1 MKRTLALLLAFCLL
15 FTLPALAAP
24 EDADVLPT
32 LKALDIMVG
41 DDAGNMNLAAPVSR
55 AEFAKLLAASSSYKD
70 SLGGQGS
77 GYSLFTD
84 VKSGH
89 WASEYIKLCLDEGWM
104 IGYTDGSFRPDN
116 TVTLEEAC
124 TAALR
129 LLGYDS
135 QSLSGSFPTA
145 QLNKASA
152 VGLREDLDAVRGQE
166 LTRQDCALLFYNL
179 LTCKTAQGQVYAVT
193 LGYSLDEDEKV
204 DYLSAVKEELKGPF
218 LCDGGQP
225 QLDFTP
231 SVTYLNDKAV
241 SALTWQTDDVYYYA
255 GGYLWVYRQ
264 QVFGQISAVTSS
276 GSAPTAVNVD
286 GKSYTLGCDE
296 VRDQVSALGSQAAG
310 TTVTLLLGMDGQVA
324 ALRAVT
330 GPFVAVAG
338 QSLPFTPETVYRDGV
353 VSENAVLAKNDV
365 YYLDESSATLW
376 LCTDRVSGKIQAL
389 TPNALSPTAVTIS
402 GKSYSLSGD
411 DTRRMLSS
419 LNGKWTD
426 RFVTLLFGLDDSVV
440 GVLTGEAVEA
450 DYYGVVQSAAKA
462 AEGGVVEQQVTL
474 FCTDGRTHTFSTG
487 LTHEYEAGDL
497 AQATIANGRATLT
510 PLAVNALNGTVN
522 QGASQVGGYA
532 FADNLE
538 ILDTA
543 DDGAAVTVEV
553 SALAG
558 LSLNSSNVRFYS
570 LNAAGEI
577 DRLILK
583 DLTGALWS
591 YGFLA
596 ELESQGSGMDS
607 SIRYTLLL
615 DGQSR
620 TFQVSNRIF
629 SATEGQ
635 AVAVRMAGDSSIG
648 SMHGLSSAELTS
660 LTQTTAYAGNRTF
673 GLSDEV
679 QVYLKDEDDDY
690 HALELSEVTDGG
702 YSLTGYYDTAQ
713 KRIRVVIA
721 EEN

>member
-1 MKRTLALLLAFCLL
+1 MKRAFAFLLAFCLL
-15 FTLPALAAP
+15 FALPALAVSNDP
-24 EDADVLPT
+24 DILPT
-32 LKALDIMVG
+32 LKALEIMVG
-41 DDAGNMNLAAPVSR
+41 DSSGNLNLSAPVSR

-70 SLGGQGS
+70 DLGGQGS

-89 WASEYIKLCLDEGWM
+89 WASEYIKLCLDQGWM
-104 IGYTDGSFRPDN
+104 IGYTDGSFRPEN

-135 QSLSGSFPTA
+135 SSLSGSFPAA

-152 VGLREDLDAVRGQE
+152 VGLRDDLDAVRGQA
-166 LTRQDCALLFYNL
+166 LKRQDCARLFYNL
-179 LTCKTAQGQVYAVT
+179 LTCQTAQGQVYAVT
-193 LGYSLDEDEKV
+193 LGYTLDEDEKV
-204 DYLSAVKEELKGPF
+204 DYLAAVKEELKGPF
-218 LCDGGQP
+218 LCDGSQP
-225 QLDFTP
+225 ELGFVPT
-231 SVTYLNDKAV
+231 VTYLNDRAV
-241 SALTWQTDDVYYYA
+241 SSVEWQADDVYYYA
-255 GGYLWVYRQ
+255 GGYLWVYRE
-264 QVFGQISAVTSS
+264 QVFGQLSAVTSS

-286 GKSYTLGCDE
+286 GKSYSLGSDD

-330 GPFVAVAG
+330 GPFVANAG
-338 QSLPFTPETVYRDGV
+338 QSLPFVPKTVYRDGV
-353 VSENAVLAKNDV
+353 SSDDATLAKHDV

-376 LCTDRVSGKIQAL
+376 ICTDRVSGKIEAL

-411 DTRRMLSS
+411 DTRKLLSS
-419 LNGKWTD
+419 LNGKWTG

-440 GVLTGEAVEA
+440 GVLSGDAVAA

-462 AEGGVVEQQVTL
+462 ANDGVVEQQVTL
-474 FCTDGRTHTFSTG
+474 LCTDGRTHTFSTG
-487 LTHEYEAGDL
+487 LSHEYEAGDL
-497 AQATIANGRATLT
+497 VQASIADDQATLT
-510 PLAVNALNGTVN
+510 PLAARSLTGTVN
-522 QGASQVGGYA
+522 KGASQVGGYA
-532 FADNLE
+532 FAGGLE

-543 DDGAAVTVEV
+543 EDGSAVSVEV
-553 SALAG
+553 SALSG

-577 DRLILK
+577 DRLILN

-591 YGFLA
+591 YGYLA
-596 ELESQGSGMDS
+596 ELESQGNGMSS

-620 TFQVSNRIF
+620 VFSVSNKIY
-629 SATEGQ
+629 SVSEGQ
-635 AVAVRMAGDSSIG
+635 GVAVRMTGDGAIG
-648 SMHGLSSAELTS
+648 SMRGLASAALTS
-660 LTQTTAYAGNRTF
+660 LSQTTAHAGNRTF
-673 GLSDEV
+673 SLSDEV
-679 QVYLKDEDDDY
+679 QVYLKDDDGDY
-690 HALELSEVTDGG
+690 HAVELSEVIGGG
-702 YSLTGYYDTAQ
+702 YTLTGCYDTAQ
-713 KRIRVVIA
+713 KLIRVVIA
-721 EEN
+721 QAL